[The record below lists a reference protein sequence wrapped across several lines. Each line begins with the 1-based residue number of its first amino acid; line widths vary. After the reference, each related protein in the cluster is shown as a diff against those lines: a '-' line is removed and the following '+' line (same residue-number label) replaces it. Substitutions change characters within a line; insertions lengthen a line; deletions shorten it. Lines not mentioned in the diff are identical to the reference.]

1 MRNRTEACVSYA
13 GTTVYLGTS
22 VQRRIVH
29 FFAVGR
35 WRKQESRE
43 AFALSIGQTD
53 RAHLPIDDPDRE
65 PRVVTRD
72 DDAAFRTFDLPIL
85 EVPAHSEHGIVPVR
99 RDSREEPSDLW
110 PSRR

>member
-1 MRNRTEACVSYA
+1 
-13 GTTVYLGTS
+13 
-22 VQRRIVH
+22 
-29 FFAVGR
+29 
-35 WRKQESRE
+35 
-43 AFALSIGQTD
+43 
-53 RAHLPIDDPDRE
+53 
-65 PRVVTRD
+65 VTRD